1 MREFLLTVLL
11 AAIICYLI
19 TPLVRDLAIK
29 SGAVMQ
35 IRSRDVHVKPT
46 PRWGGL
52 AMWLSMALTLVI
64 VNQLPLVAKSFSR
77 EATGIFLAGTFI
89 LFLGLIDDR
98 FDLDPI
104 TKFAGQALAGGILLI
119 YGVQILWLPINGIT
133 TVPANIGQL
142 LTVLFVMV
150 VINAIN
156 FVDGLDGLATGIV
169 AICAA
174 SFFAFSYLLA
184 VINGFSRA
192 GAPSLIT
199 AVVIG
204 LCLGFLPHNFYPAQ
218 IFMGDSGAMFLGLMI
233 SASAITLTGQV
244 DASAIT
250 NENSGTV
257 LLPLLLP
264 FTVLAIPLLD
274 FAMAIIRRI
283 RAGRS
288 PFSADREHLHHRIM
302 RMGLTQQRTTVVL
315 YLWTAMFAIPTAI
328 AAFIPIPFALLAG
341 LFIFALS
348 VIVIKRNK
356 NKVIIEHNRDS
367 VKKTVTQKDKRVRKS

>member
-1 MREFLLTVLL
+1 MREYLVTVLL
-11 AAIICYLI
+11 AAIITYLL
-19 TPLVRDLAIK
+19 TPLVRDLAMIA
-29 SGAVMQ
+29 GAVTA
-35 IRSRDVHVKPT
+35 IRSRDVHLEPT

-64 VNQLPLVAKSFSR
+64 VNYLPLVHKSFGS
-77 EATGIFLAGTFI
+77 EATGIFLSGTFI
-89 LFLGLIDDR
+89 LLLGLLDDR

-104 TKFAGQALAGGILLI
+104 TKFAGQALAAGILLI

-133 TVPANIGQL
+133 TLPTNIGQL
-142 LTVLFVMV
+142 LTILFVMV

-156 FVDGLDGLATGIV
+156 FVDGLDGLATGIIM
-169 AICAA
+169 ICAA

-184 VINGFSRA
+184 VINGLNRA

-204 LCLGFLPHNFYPAQ
+204 LCLGFLPHNFHPAQ
-218 IFMGDSGAMFLGLMI
+218 IFMGDSGAMFLGLMV

-250 NENSGTV
+250 EENGSSA

-274 FAMAIIRRI
+274 FAMAILRRI
-283 RAGRS
+283 KAGRS

-302 RMGLTQQRTTVVL
+302 RFGLTQQRTTIVL
-315 YLWTAMFAIPTAI
+315 YLWTAMFALPTVI
-328 AAFIPIPFALLAG
+328 AAFVSIWIAILAG
-341 LFIFALS
+341 ALIFLSSVWVIKSSKNVS
-348 VIVIKRNK
+348 VIK
-356 NKVIIEHNRDS
+356 
-367 VKKTVTQKDKRVRKS
+367 

>member
-1 MREFLLTVLL
+1 MREYLVTVLL
-11 AAIICYLI
+11 AAIITYLL

-29 SGAVMQ
+29 AGAVTA
-35 IRSRDVHVKPT
+35 IRSRDVHLEPT

-64 VNQLPLVAKSFSR
+64 VNYLPLVHKSFGS
-77 EATGIFLAGTFI
+77 EATGIFLSGTFI
-89 LFLGLIDDR
+89 LLLGLVDDR

-104 TKFAGQALAGGILLI
+104 TKFAGQALAAGILLI

-133 TVPANIGQL
+133 TLPTNIGQL
-142 LTVLFVMV
+142 LTILFVMV

-169 AICAA
+169 MICAA

-184 VINGFSRA
+184 VINGLNRA

-204 LCLGFLPHNFYPAQ
+204 LCLGFLPHNFHPAQ
-218 IFMGDSGAMFLGLMI
+218 IFMGDSGAMFLGLMV

-250 NENSGTV
+250 EENGSSA

-274 FAMAIIRRI
+274 FAMAILRRVK
-283 RAGRS
+283 AGRS

-302 RMGLTQQRTTVVL
+302 RFGLTQQRTTIVL
-315 YLWTAMFAIPTAI
+315 YLWTAMFALPTVI
-328 AAFIPIPFALLAG
+328 AAFVSIWIAILAG
-341 LFIFALS
+341 ALIFLSSLFVIKSSKNVS
-348 VIVIKRNK
+348 VIK
-356 NKVIIEHNRDS
+356 
-367 VKKTVTQKDKRVRKS
+367 

>member
-1 MREFLLTVLL
+1 MREYLVTVLL
-11 AAIICYLI
+11 AAVITYLI

-29 SGAVMQ
+29 AGAVTA
-35 IRSRDVHVKPT
+35 IRSRDVHLQPT

-52 AMWLSMALTLVI
+52 AMWLAMALTLVI
-64 VNQLPLVAKSFSR
+64 VNYLPLVHKSFGSD
-77 EATGIFLAGTFI
+77 ATGIFLSGTFI

-104 TKFAGQALAGGILLI
+104 TKFAGQALAAGILLI

-133 TVPANIGQL
+133 TLPSNIGQL

-169 AICAA
+169 MICAG

-184 VINGFSRA
+184 VINGLNRA

-204 LCLGFLPHNFYPAQ
+204 LCLGFLPHNFHPAQ
-218 IFMGDSGAMFLGLMI
+218 IFMGDSGAMFLGLLL

-244 DASAIT
+244 DATAIT
-250 NENSGTV
+250 EENGGTA

-264 FTVLAIPLLD
+264 FTILAIPLLD
-274 FAMAIIRRI
+274 FAMAIVRRVK
-283 RAGRS
+283 AGRS
-288 PFSADREHLHHRIM
+288 PFAADREHLHHRIM
-302 RMGLTQQRTTVVL
+302 RMGVSQQRTTIIL
-315 YLWTAMFAIPTAI
+315 YLWTAMFALPTVLSAFVPIWIAI
-328 AAFIPIPFALLAG
+328 ISGVVIF
-341 LFIFALS
+341 LFS
-348 VIVIKRNK
+348 VLVIKTNSP
-356 NKVIIEHNRDS
+356 KVS
-367 VKKTVTQKDKRVRKS
+367 V

>member
-1 MREFLLTVLL
+1 MREYLVTVLL
-11 AAIICYLI
+11 AAIITYLI

-29 SGAVMQ
+29 SGAVTQ
-35 IRSRDVHVKPT
+35 IRARDVHSQLT

-52 AMWLSMALTLVI
+52 AMWFAMALTLVI
-64 VNQLPLVAKSFSR
+64 VNYLPLVHKSFGPD
-77 EATGIFLAGTFI
+77 ATGIFLSGTFI
-89 LFLGLIDDR
+89 LFLGLVDDR

-104 TKFAGQALAGGILLI
+104 TKFAGQALAAGILLI

-133 TVPANIGQL
+133 ALPTNIGQL

-169 AICAA
+169 MICAA

-184 VINGFSRA
+184 VINGFNRA

-218 IFMGDSGAMFLGLMI
+218 IFMGDSGAMFLGLLI

-250 NENSGTV
+250 EENGGNA

-264 FTVLAIPLLD
+264 FTILAIPLLD
-274 FAMAIIRRI
+274 FVMAILRRVK
-283 RAGRS
+283 AGRS
-288 PFSADREHLHHRIM
+288 PFTADREHLHHRIM
-302 RMGLTQQRTTVVL
+302 RMGISQQRTTIIL
-315 YLWTAMFAIPTAI
+315 YLWTAMFALPTVI
-328 AAFIPIPFALLAG
+328 AAFVPIWIALISG
-341 LFIFALS
+341 LLIFLIS
-348 VIVIKRNK
+348 LLVIKTNLK
-356 NKVIIEHNRDS
+356 KIE
-367 VKKTVTQKDKRVRKS
+367 V

>member
-1 MREFLLTVLL
+1 MREYLVTVLL
-11 AAIICYLI
+11 AAIITYLL

-29 SGAVMQ
+29 AGAVTA
-35 IRSRDVHVKPT
+35 IRSRDVHLEPT

-64 VNQLPLVAKSFSR
+64 VNYLPLVHKSFGS
-77 EATGIFLAGTFI
+77 EATGIFLSGTFI
-89 LFLGLIDDR
+89 LLLGLLDDR

-104 TKFAGQALAGGILLI
+104 TKFAGQALAAGILLI

-133 TVPANIGQL
+133 TLPTNIGQL
-142 LTVLFVMV
+142 LTILFVMV

-169 AICAA
+169 MICAA

-184 VINGFSRA
+184 VINGLNRA

-204 LCLGFLPHNFYPAQ
+204 LCLGFLPHNFHPAQ
-218 IFMGDSGAMFLGLMI
+218 IFMGDSGAMFLGLMV

-250 NENSGTV
+250 EENGSSA

-274 FAMAIIRRI
+274 FAMAILRRI
-283 RAGRS
+283 KAGRS

-302 RMGLTQQRTTVVL
+302 RFGLTQQRTTIVL
-315 YLWTAMFAIPTAI
+315 YLWTAMFALPTVI
-328 AAFIPIPFALLAG
+328 AAFVSIWIAILAG
-341 LFIFALS
+341 ALIFLSSVWVIKSSKNVS
-348 VIVIKRNK
+348 VIK
-356 NKVIIEHNRDS
+356 
-367 VKKTVTQKDKRVRKS
+367 

>member
-1 MREFLLTVLL
+1 MREYLVTVLL
-11 AAIICYLI
+11 AAIITYLL

-29 SGAVMQ
+29 AGAVTA
-35 IRSRDVHVKPT
+35 IRSRDVHLEPT

-64 VNQLPLVAKSFSR
+64 VNYLPLVHKSFGS
-77 EATGIFLAGTFI
+77 EATGIFLSGTFI
-89 LFLGLIDDR
+89 LLLGLLDDR

-104 TKFAGQALAGGILLI
+104 TKFAGQALAAGILLI

-133 TVPANIGQL
+133 TLPTNIGQL
-142 LTVLFVMV
+142 LTILFVMV

-169 AICAA
+169 MICAA

-184 VINGFSRA
+184 VINGLNRA

-204 LCLGFLPHNFYPAQ
+204 LCLGFLPHNFHPAQ
-218 IFMGDSGAMFLGLMI
+218 IFMGDSGAMFLGLMV

-250 NENSGTV
+250 EENGGSA

-274 FAMAIIRRI
+274 FAMAILRRVK
-283 RAGRS
+283 AGRS
-288 PFSADREHLHHRIM
+288 PFAADREHLHHRIM
-302 RMGLTQQRTTVVL
+302 RFGLTQQRTTIVL
-315 YLWTAMFAIPTAI
+315 YLWTAMFALPTVI
-328 AAFIPIPFALLAG
+328 AAFASIWIAILAG
-341 LFIFALS
+341 ALIFLTSVWVIKSSKNLS
-348 VIVIKRNK
+348 VIK
-356 NKVIIEHNRDS
+356 
-367 VKKTVTQKDKRVRKS
+367 

>member
-1 MREFLLTVLL
+1 MREYLVTVLL
-11 AAIICYLI
+11 AAIITYLL

-29 SGAVMQ
+29 AGAVTA
-35 IRSRDVHVKPT
+35 IRSRDVHLEPT

-64 VNQLPLVAKSFSR
+64 VNYLPLVHKSFGS
-77 EATGIFLAGTFI
+77 EATGIFLSGTFI
-89 LFLGLIDDR
+89 LLLGLLDDR

-104 TKFAGQALAGGILLI
+104 TKFAGQALAAGILLI

-133 TVPANIGQL
+133 TLPTNIGQL
-142 LTVLFVMV
+142 LTILFVMV

-169 AICAA
+169 MICAA

-184 VINGFSRA
+184 VINGLNRA

-204 LCLGFLPHNFYPAQ
+204 LCLGFLPHNFHPAQ
-218 IFMGDSGAMFLGLMI
+218 IFMGDSGAMFLGLMV

-250 NENSGTV
+250 EENGSSA

-274 FAMAIIRRI
+274 FAMAILRRVK
-283 RAGRS
+283 AGRS
-288 PFSADREHLHHRIM
+288 PFAADREHLHHRIM
-302 RMGLTQQRTTVVL
+302 RFGLTQQRTTIVL
-315 YLWTAMFAIPTAI
+315 YLWTAMFALPTVI
-328 AAFIPIPFALLAG
+328 AAFASIWIATLAG
-341 LFIFALS
+341 ALIFLTSVWVIKSSKNLS
-348 VIVIKRNK
+348 VIK
-356 NKVIIEHNRDS
+356 
-367 VKKTVTQKDKRVRKS
+367 

>member
-1 MREFLLTVLL
+1 MREYLVTVLL
-11 AAIICYLI
+11 AAIITYLL

-29 SGAVMQ
+29 AGAVTA
-35 IRSRDVHVKPT
+35 IRSRDVHLEPT

-64 VNQLPLVAKSFSR
+64 VNYLPLVHKSFGS
-77 EATGIFLAGTFI
+77 EATGIFLSGTFI
-89 LFLGLIDDR
+89 LLLGLLDDR

-104 TKFAGQALAGGILLI
+104 TKFAGQALAAGILLI

-133 TVPANIGQL
+133 TLPTNIGQL
-142 LTVLFVMV
+142 LTILFVMV

-169 AICAA
+169 MICAA

-184 VINGFSRA
+184 VINGLNRA

-204 LCLGFLPHNFYPAQ
+204 LCLGFLPHNFHPAQ

-250 NENSGTV
+250 EENGSSA

-274 FAMAIIRRI
+274 FAMAILRRVK
-283 RAGRS
+283 AGRS
-288 PFSADREHLHHRIM
+288 PFAADREHLHHRIM
-302 RMGLTQQRTTVVL
+302 RFGLSQQRTTIVL
-315 YLWTAMFAIPTAI
+315 YLWTAMFALPTVI
-328 AAFIPIPFALLAG
+328 AAFASIWIAILAG
-341 LFIFALS
+341 ALIFLSSVLVIKSSKNVS
-348 VIVIKRNK
+348 VIK
-356 NKVIIEHNRDS
+356 
-367 VKKTVTQKDKRVRKS
+367 

>member
-1 MREFLLTVLL
+1 MREYLVTVLL
-11 AAIICYLI
+11 AAIITYLL
-19 TPLVRDLAIK
+19 TPLIRDLAIK
-29 SGAVMQ
+29 AGAVTA
-35 IRSRDVHVKPT
+35 IRSRDVHLEPT

-64 VNQLPLVAKSFSR
+64 VNYLPLVHKSFGS
-77 EATGIFLAGTFI
+77 EATGIFLSGTFI
-89 LFLGLIDDR
+89 LLLGLLDDR

-104 TKFAGQALAGGILLI
+104 TKFAGQALAAGILLI

-133 TVPANIGQL
+133 TLPTNIGQL
-142 LTVLFVMV
+142 LTILFVMV

-169 AICAA
+169 MICAA

-184 VINGFSRA
+184 VINGLNRA

-204 LCLGFLPHNFYPAQ
+204 LCLGFLPHNFHPAQ
-218 IFMGDSGAMFLGLMI
+218 IFMGDSGAMFLGLMV

-250 NENSGTV
+250 EENGSSA

-274 FAMAIIRRI
+274 FAMAILRRVK
-283 RAGRS
+283 AGRS

-302 RMGLTQQRTTVVL
+302 RFGLTQQRTTIVL
-315 YLWTAMFAIPTAI
+315 YLWTAMFALPTVI
-328 AAFIPIPFALLAG
+328 AAFASIWIAILAG
-341 LFIFALS
+341 ALIFLSSVWVIKSSKNVS
-348 VIVIKRNK
+348 VIK
-356 NKVIIEHNRDS
+356 
-367 VKKTVTQKDKRVRKS
+367 

>member
-1 MREFLLTVLL
+1 MREYLVTVLL
-11 AAIICYLI
+11 AAIITYLL

-29 SGAVMQ
+29 AGAVTA
-35 IRSRDVHVKPT
+35 IRSRDVHLEPT

-64 VNQLPLVAKSFSR
+64 VNYLPLVHKSFGS
-77 EATGIFLAGTFI
+77 EATGIFLSGTFI
-89 LFLGLIDDR
+89 LLLGLVDDR

-104 TKFAGQALAGGILLI
+104 TKFAGQALAAGILLI

-133 TVPANIGQL
+133 TLPTNIGQL
-142 LTVLFVMV
+142 LTILFVMV

-169 AICAA
+169 MICAA

-184 VINGFSRA
+184 VINGLNRA

-204 LCLGFLPHNFYPAQ
+204 LCLGFLPHNFHPAQ
-218 IFMGDSGAMFLGLMI
+218 IFMGDSGAMFLGLMV

-250 NENSGTV
+250 EENGSSA

-274 FAMAIIRRI
+274 FAMAILRRVK
-283 RAGRS
+283 AGRS
-288 PFSADREHLHHRIM
+288 PFAADREHLHHRIM
-302 RMGLTQQRTTVVL
+302 RFGLTQQRTTIVL
-315 YLWTAMFAIPTAI
+315 YLWTAMFALPTVI
-328 AAFIPIPFALLAG
+328 AAFASIWIAILAG
-341 LFIFALS
+341 ALIFLSSVWVIKSSKNVS
-348 VIVIKRNK
+348 VIK
-356 NKVIIEHNRDS
+356 
-367 VKKTVTQKDKRVRKS
+367 

>member
-1 MREFLLTVLL
+1 MREYLVTVLL
-11 AAIICYLI
+11 AAIITYLI

-29 SGAVMQ
+29 FGAVTA
-35 IRSRDVHVKPT
+35 IRARDVHIAPT

-52 AMWLSMALTLVI
+52 AMWLAMALTLVI
-64 VNQLPLVAKSFSR
+64 ANYLPLIHKSFGQD
-77 EATGIFLAGTFI
+77 ATGIFLSGSFI
-89 LFLGLIDDR
+89 LFLGLLDDR

-104 TKFAGQALAGGILLI
+104 TKFAGQALAAGILLI

-133 TVPANIGQL
+133 TLPTNIGQL

-156 FVDGLDGLATGIV
+156 FIDGLDGLATGIV
-169 AICAA
+169 MICAA

-184 VINGFSRA
+184 VINGLNRA

-204 LCLGFLPHNFYPAQ
+204 LCLGFLPHNFHPAQ
-218 IFMGDSGAMFLGLMI
+218 IFMGDSGAMFLGLLI

-250 NENSGTV
+250 EENGGTA

-264 FTVLAIPLLD
+264 FTVLAIPLID
-274 FAMAIIRRI
+274 FVMAILRRVK
-283 RAGRS
+283 AGRS

-302 RMGLTQQRTTVVL
+302 RMGVSQQRTTVIL
-315 YLWTAMFAIPTAI
+315 YLWTAMFAIPTVT
-328 AAFIPIPFALLAG
+328 AAFVPIWIALISG
-341 LFIFALS
+341 FIIFLIS
-348 VIVIKRNK
+348 LLVIKTNHRK
-356 NKVIIEHNRDS
+356 IE
-367 VKKTVTQKDKRVRKS
+367 V

>member
-1 MREFLLTVLL
+1 MREYLVTILL
-11 AAIICYLI
+11 AALITYLI
-19 TPLVRDLAIK
+19 TPIVRDLAIK
-29 SGAVMQ
+29 AGAVTA
-35 IRSRDVHVKPT
+35 IRARDIHLQPT

-52 AMWLSMALTLVI
+52 AMWLAMALTLVI
-64 VNQLPLVAKSFSR
+64 VNYLPLIHKSFGSD
-77 EATGIFLAGTFI
+77 ATGIFLSGTFI
-89 LFLGLIDDR
+89 LLFGMIDDR

-104 TKFAGQALAGGILLI
+104 TKFAGQALAAGILLI

-133 TVPANIGQL
+133 TLPTNIGQV

-169 AICAA
+169 MICAA

-184 VINGFSRA
+184 VINGLNRA

-204 LCLGFLPHNFYPAQ
+204 LCLGFLPHNFHPAQ
-218 IFMGDSGAMFLGLMI
+218 IFMGDSGAMFLGLLI

-250 NENSGTV
+250 EENGGSA

-264 FTVLAIPLLD
+264 FTILAIPLLD
-274 FAMAIIRRI
+274 FVMAILRRVK
-283 RAGRS
+283 AGRS
-288 PFSADREHLHHRIM
+288 PFTADREHIHHRIM
-302 RMGLTQQRTTVVL
+302 RMGLRQQRTTVVL
-315 YLWTAMFAIPTAI
+315 YLWTGMFALPTVI
-328 AAFIPIPFALLAG
+328 AAFVPIWIAIISGLIIFLISLLV
-341 LFIFALS
+341 L
-348 VIVIKRNK
+348 KTNHK
-356 NKVIIEHNRDS
+356 KVE
-367 VKKTVTQKDKRVRKS
+367 V

>member
-1 MREFLLTVLL
+1 MREYLVTVLL
-11 AAIICYLI
+11 AAIITYLL

-29 SGAVMQ
+29 AGAVTA
-35 IRSRDVHVKPT
+35 IRSRDVHLEPT

-64 VNQLPLVAKSFSR
+64 VNYLPLIHKSFGS
-77 EATGIFLAGTFI
+77 EATGIFLSGTFI
-89 LFLGLIDDR
+89 LLLGLVDDR

-104 TKFAGQALAGGILLI
+104 TKFAGQALAAGILLI

-133 TVPANIGQL
+133 TLPTNIGQL
-142 LTVLFVMV
+142 LTILFVMV

-169 AICAA
+169 MICAA

-184 VINGFSRA
+184 VINGLNRA

-204 LCLGFLPHNFYPAQ
+204 LCLGFLPHNFHPAQ
-218 IFMGDSGAMFLGLMI
+218 IFMGDSGAMFLGLMV

-250 NENSGTV
+250 EENGSSA

-274 FAMAIIRRI
+274 FAMAILRRVK
-283 RAGRS
+283 AGRS
-288 PFSADREHLHHRIM
+288 PFAADREHLHHRIM
-302 RMGLTQQRTTVVL
+302 RFGLTQQRTTIVL
-315 YLWTAMFAIPTAI
+315 YLWTAMFALPTVI
-328 AAFIPIPFALLAG
+328 AAFASIWIAILAG
-341 LFIFALS
+341 ALIFLSSVWVIKSSKNVS
-348 VIVIKRNK
+348 VIK
-356 NKVIIEHNRDS
+356 
-367 VKKTVTQKDKRVRKS
+367 

>member
-1 MREFLLTVLL
+1 MREYLVTVLL
-11 AAIICYLI
+11 AAIITYLL

-29 SGAVMQ
+29 AGAVTA
-35 IRSRDVHVKPT
+35 IRSRDVHLEPT

-64 VNQLPLVAKSFSR
+64 VNYLPLVHKSFGS
-77 EATGIFLAGTFI
+77 EATGIFLSGTFI
-89 LFLGLIDDR
+89 LLLGLLDDR

-104 TKFAGQALAGGILLI
+104 TKFAGQALAAGILLI

-133 TVPANIGQL
+133 TLPTNIGQL
-142 LTVLFVMV
+142 LTILFVMV

-169 AICAA
+169 MICAA

-184 VINGFSRA
+184 VINGLNRA

-204 LCLGFLPHNFYPAQ
+204 LCLGFLPHNFHPAQ
-218 IFMGDSGAMFLGLMI
+218 IFMGDSGAMFLGLMV

-250 NENSGTV
+250 EENGSSA

-274 FAMAIIRRI
+274 FAMAILRRVK
-283 RAGRS
+283 AGRS
-288 PFSADREHLHHRIM
+288 PFAADREHLHHRIM
-302 RMGLTQQRTTVVL
+302 RFGLTQQRTTIVL
-315 YLWTAMFAIPTAI
+315 YLWTAMFALPTVI
-328 AAFIPIPFALLAG
+328 AAFASIWIAILAG
-341 LFIFALS
+341 ALIFLSSVWVIKSSKNES
-348 VIVIKRNK
+348 VIK
-356 NKVIIEHNRDS
+356 
-367 VKKTVTQKDKRVRKS
+367 

>member
-1 MREFLLTVLL
+1 MREYLVTVLL
-11 AAIICYLI
+11 SAIICYLI
-19 TPLVRDLAIK
+19 TPFVRDLAIK

-35 IRSRDVHVKPT
+35 IRSRDVHVAPT

-64 VNQLPLVAKSFSR
+64 VNQLPLVHKSFGR
-77 EATGIFLAGTFI
+77 EATGIFLSGTFI

-133 TVPANIGQL
+133 TIPANIGQL

-169 AICAA
+169 AICA
-174 SFFAFSYLLA
+174 SCFFAFSYLLA
-184 VINGFSRA
+184 VINGLNRA

-204 LCLGFLPHNFYPAQ
+204 LCIGFLPHNFYPAQ

-250 NENSGTV
+250 AENSGSA

-274 FAMAIIRRI
+274 FAMAIVRRL

-315 YLWTAMFAIPTAI
+315 YLWTAMFAVPTAI
-328 AAFIPIPFALLAG
+328 AAFIPIWIAMLVGAV
-341 LFIFALS
+341 IFALS
-348 VIVIKRNK
+348 ILVIKRNK
-356 NKVIIEHNRDS
+356 NSVILEHNRS
-367 VKKTVTQKDKRVRKS
+367 AKVK